1 MSDFGSMDFAW
12 LIVPVLEFL
21 GNLMISIIIIV
32 IGSIGYKETKGKGW
46 LFFMIYGLIGI
57 ISSLP
62 SIFFIIGS
70 RFLTTIAY
78 GRIMAV
84 YSIIG
89 FLFKLGSAALLIV
102 GLMLLLKDYRALKS
116 GTETGS

>member
-1 MSDFGSMDFAW
+1 MSDFASTGFAW
-12 LIVPVLEFL
+12 IIVPVLEFL
-21 GNLMISIIIIV
+21 GGLVINFIIIV

-46 LFFMIYGLIGI
+46 LFFMVYGLVGI

-62 SIFFIIGS
+62 SILFIVGSHFFPGIV
-70 RFLTTIAY
+70 Y
-78 GRIMAV
+78 GRIMAI

-102 GLMLLLKDYRALKS
+102 GLMLLLKDYRALRGGES
-116 GTETGS
+116 A